1 MAKKSGLTV
10 VQDKT
15 REFNSAIK
23 TLLEE
28 AVYVGVPQAT
38 DGRKDGG
45 AIGNATIGYI
55 NENGSAAAH
64 IPARPH
70 LSKGVS
76 DVQKV
81 LAEEF
86 GAGAKAL
93 FNGRPDAVRTSYNR
107 AGLLAQQSVQRVIT
121 QQEGFAP
128 LAESTIKARQNRKKA
143 PRKGTKALID
153 RGEYRQSIKYVIRK
167 KDAAK

>member
-1 MAKKSGLTV
+1 MAKKSGVRV
-10 VQDKT
+10 VLDKSK
-15 REFNSAIK
+15 EFNAAMR
-23 TLLEE
+23 LLRDE
-28 AVYVGVPQAT
+28 AVYIGVAEGE

-45 AIGNATIGYI
+45 PIGNATIGYI

-70 LSKGVS
+70 LAKGVQ
-76 DVQKV
+76 DVQAT
-81 LAEEF
+81 LAEEL

-93 FNGRPDAVRTSYNR
+93 LNGRPDAVRTSYAR

-121 QQEGFAP
+121 SQEGFAP

-143 PRKGTKALID
+143 PREGTKALID
-153 RGEYRQSIKYVIRK
+153 KGEYRQSIKYHIRK
-167 KDAAK
+167 RVKK